1 MIARGTRSEPWRR
14 FVLTVVLSVGACA
27 APASRRSADTGANA
41 PPDQTF
47 RDARC
52 ANIVGYSGDA
62 MEPFLTRDGRYLL
75 FNSSNAPGQNTELHY
90 ARVRDE
96 LTFEYAGPLR
106 GANSPVLDGV
116 PTLTTD
122 GELFFVSVRS
132 YETTTSTVYR
142 GRFVQGT
149 VDGVALVDGLPR
161 EPGIVIFDVE
171 VSADGNALY
180 FARGAFRGGPVPESA
195 DLMVAVRNGASFTPS
210 SARTAAL
217 AAVNTSGALE
227 YAAALSPDEREL
239 FFTRLVGTQPTIY
252 RTTRVSKDAAFGTP
266 APLAAITGF
275 VEAPTLSA
283 DGQRVYYHK
292 RDGGRFV
299 ICRVKRS

>member
-1 MIARGTRSEPWRR
+1 
-14 FVLTVVLSVGACA
+14 
-27 APASRRSADTGANA
+27 
-41 PPDQTF
+41 
-47 RDARC
+47 
-52 ANIVGYSGDA
+52 

-96 LTFEYAGPLR
+96 LTFDYVGALR

-116 PTLTTD
+116 PSLTTD
-122 GELFFVSVRS
+122 GALFFVSVRS
-132 YETTTSTVYR
+132 YGTTTSTVYH
-142 GRFVQGT
+142 GRFAQGI
-149 VDGVALVDGLPR
+149 VDDVALVSGLPR

-171 VSADGNALY
+171 AAADGNTLY
-180 FARGAFRGGPVPESA
+180 YARGAFRGGTVPESA
-195 DLMVAVRNGASFTPS
+195 DLLVAVRNGTSFTVS
-210 SARTAAL
+210 SARTAAF
-217 AAVNTSGALE
+217 AAVNTAGALE

-252 RTTRVSKDAAFGTP
+252 RATRASKDAAFGTP

-283 DGQRVYYHK
+283 DGQRLYYHQ
-292 RDGGRFV
+292 RVDGRFV
-299 ICRVKRS
+299 ICRVKRA

>member
-1 MIARGTRSEPWRR
+1 MIPRDTRSKSSRR
-14 FVLTVVLSVGACA
+14 FILLVVLLCGACA
-27 APASRRSADTGANA
+27 PSSRRNGDTGASA

-96 LTFEYAGPLR
+96 LTFEYGGPLR

-142 GRFVQGT
+142 GRFVNGT
-149 VDGVALVDGLPR
+149 VDDVALVDGLPR
-161 EPGIVIFDVE
+161 ERGIVIFDVE

-180 FARGAFRGGPVPESA
+180 YARGAFRGGPVPESA
-195 DLMVAVRNGASFTPS
+195 DLQVAVRNGTSFTLS

-217 AAVNTSGALE
+217 AAVNTPGALE

-252 RTTRVSKDAAFGTP
+252 RATRASKDAAFGTP
-266 APLAAITGF
+266 APLGAITGF
-275 VEAPTLSA
+275 VDSRTPSA
-283 DGQRVYYHK
+283 DGQRVY
-292 RDGGRFV
+292 
-299 ICRVKRS
+299 